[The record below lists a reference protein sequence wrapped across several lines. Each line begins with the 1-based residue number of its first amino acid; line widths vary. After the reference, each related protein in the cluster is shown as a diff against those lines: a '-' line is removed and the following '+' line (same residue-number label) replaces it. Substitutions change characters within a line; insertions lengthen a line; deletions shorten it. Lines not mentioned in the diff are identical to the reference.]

1 MNVLMRP
8 AVMYP
13 LFAIGLILA
22 TSPIWRLWLLGFN
35 PTLDEVL
42 QISCFGGRIS

>member
-1 MNVLMRP
+1 MSMLMRP
-8 AVMYP
+8 AVIYP
-13 LFAIGLILA
+13 LFGILLTLA